1 VDKNLKD
8 KAINLMFLL
17 PLFIVFALVIFYP
30 FLYVVGLSLYKES
43 LSGAL
48 TFIGFDNY
56 QALLNS
62 PDFYLSFKNTV
73 AWTLGGVVLKVGGGL
88 LVALVLFK
96 NFRFKN
102 LVLLCVLIPWAIP
115 FSVSQIAWRWMYNSL
130 YGHLNSL
137 LFSVGLISA
146 PLEWLSNPSF
156 SLWGVLIANSWTG
169 IPFCA
174 FAILSGLYAIPNHLF
189 EAADID
195 GASAFQTF
203 YYVTRPLITP
213 VLLLM
218 SALTAI
224 WTYTNFGAVWI
235 MTQGGPVNSSTTM
248 IVDIY
253 KYAFEYNR
261 PGQANAMSVLSA
273 IFMVLLTSVY
283 VIFNRKEE
291 LI

>member
-1 VDKNLKD
+1 MDKNLKD

-115 FSVSQIAWRWMYNSL
+115 FTARQLAWLWMSNSL
-130 YGHLNSL
+130 YGHLNSA
-137 LFSVGLISA
+137 LFSVGVISA
-146 PLEWLSNPSF
+146 PL
-156 SLWGVLIANSWTG
+156 
-169 IPFCA
+169 
-174 FAILSGLYAIPNHLF
+174 
-189 EAADID
+189 
-195 GASAFQTF
+195 
-203 YYVTRPLITP
+203 
-213 VLLLM
+213 
-218 SALTAI
+218 
-224 WTYTNFGAVWI
+224 
-235 MTQGGPVNSSTTM
+235 
-248 IVDIY
+248 
-253 KYAFEYNR
+253 
-261 PGQANAMSVLSA
+261 
-273 IFMVLLTSVY
+273 
-283 VIFNRKEE
+283 
-291 LI
+291 